1 MSEKPEEKKKPD
13 QATLLDKLA
22 MRVMEFTGTA
32 SGTKSF
38 IAFMSE
44 AIEVVDEDEDEA
56 AQTFEN
62 ATGRLEYLVGKKSAY
77 RDLRRA
83 AIRALEMAQGVKPP
97 EKPSIESAQ
106 GGLL

>member
-1 MSEKPEEKKKPD
+1 MSEKAEEKKNPD
-13 QATLLDKLA
+13 QTSFDKLA
-22 MRVMEFTGTA
+22 LRVMEFTGTA

-44 AIEVVDEDEDEA
+44 AVEVVDEDEDEA

-62 ATGRLEYLVGKKSAY
+62 ATGRLQYLVGKKSAY
-77 RDLRRA
+77 RDLKRA
-83 AIRALEMAQGVKPP
+83 AIRALKMAQGVKPP
-97 EKPSIESAQ
+97 EAPPIESAK